1 MKKAIGILLFLFLI
15 KSSFGQTQS
24 IVGAWFWSDSTKQT
38 SIFFKQDGSIQMHSG
53 PKGGVILTKNLRNG
67 TYILTSQM
75 LTIKWADNTEDK
87 NKINFIDK
95 HRFVLTVGDKS
106 KKTEQTFRRVVDEEV
121 IEE

>member
-1 MKKAIGILLFLFLI
+1 MKKVIGILLFLFLM

-24 IVGAWFWSDSTKQT
+24 IVGAWFWSDSSKQT
-38 SIFFKQDGSIQMHSG
+38 SIFFNQDGSIQMHSG
-53 PKGGVILTKNLRNG
+53 SKGGVILTKNLRNG
-67 TYILTSQM
+67 TYLLTSNM
-75 LTIKWADNTEDK
+75 LIIKWSDNTTEK

-95 HRFVLTVGDKS
+95 QSFVLTVGDKN

>member
-1 MKKAIGILLFLFLI
+1 MKKAIGIILFLFLN
-15 KSSFGQTQS
+15 KYSFGQTHS

-53 PKGGVILTKNLRNG
+53 SKGGEILTKNLRNG
-67 TYILTSQM
+67 TYILTSKM
-75 LTIKWADNTEDK
+75 LKIKWVDNTEEK
-87 NKINFIDK
+87 IKINFVDK
-95 HRFVLTVGDKS
+95 HSFVLTVGDKN